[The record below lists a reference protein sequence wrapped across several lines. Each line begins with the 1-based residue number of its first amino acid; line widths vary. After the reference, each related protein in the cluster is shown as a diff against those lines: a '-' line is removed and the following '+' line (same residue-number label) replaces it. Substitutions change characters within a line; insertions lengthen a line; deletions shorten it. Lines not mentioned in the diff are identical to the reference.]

1 MTRARFATWVGAAQ
15 AKGLEHSA
23 LGHLLGGAQALAA
36 EGLLGALQRLRGGE
50 PTIAITTPREDE
62 VPRWQPDVQARV
74 WRSPPKLPARPA
86 EAWGFTS
93 YSAMLGG
100 LGATPTADSAQA
112 ATFLEE
118 VQEGDLGSARAG
130 STRAATPDLQAESDP
145 LDSGAQ
151 PNAPSSTS
159 TGIAES
165 ALAEI
170 ATTAARATTETAYA
184 TEAAAAST
192 GLLHNFPRGAGP
204 GSFLHSLLEWA
215 GQEGFDRAAEQ
226 AAELRAQVQRRCQ
239 LAGYGR
245 WAPQLQR
252 WLHQWLVTP
261 LHLGAP
267 QAAQARHA
275 EAAAP
280 HPIQTALG
288 LSPSAEVTAPHVTSA
303 ASASPTSMR
312 SVKVEM
318 EFWFPAPQVPLRRL
332 DELVRR
338 HTLAGAARPALSAHT
353 LNGMLKGF
361 IDLVFEHD
369 GRYFVADHKSN
380 WLGPT
385 DADYTPQRMRQ
396 VMLDKRYDLQAVLYV
411 FALHRL
417 LRSRLAAYDYE
428 RHVGG
433 AVYLFLRGHAAQG
446 QGLHLERPPLALI
459 EALDEMFSE
468 RLT

>member
-1 MTRARFATWVGAAQ
+1 VAT
-15 AKGLEHSA
+15 
-23 LGHLLGGAQALAA
+23 
-36 EGLLGALQRLRGGE
+36 
-50 PTIAITTPREDE
+50 
-62 VPRWQPDVQARV
+62 
-74 WRSPPKLPARPA
+74 
-86 EAWGFTS
+86 
-93 YSAMLGG
+93 
-100 LGATPTADSAQA
+100 
-112 ATFLEE
+112 
-118 VQEGDLGSARAG
+118 
-130 STRAATPDLQAESDP
+130 DLQTEEDA
-145 LDSGAQ
+145 LDRGTQ
-151 PNAPSSTS
+151 PSAPASAS
-159 TGIAES
+159 TGLAES
-165 ALAEI
+165 ALAGI
-170 ATTAARATTETAYA
+170 VTTAARATTETAQPKETA
-184 TEAAAAST
+184 TTRT
-192 GLLHNFPRGAGP
+192 GLLHDFPRGAGP

-215 GQEGFDRAAEQ
+215 GQEDFDRAAEQ

-261 LHLGAP
+261 LPLG
-267 QAAQARHA
+267 
-275 EAAAP
+275 
-280 HPIQTALG
+280 
-288 LSPSAEVTAPHVTSA
+288 A
-303 ASASPTSMR
+303 ASADEASSSTAAGACNSPTPAVAPSGLR

-338 HTLAGAARPALSAHT
+338 HTLAGAARPALSAQT

-380 WLGPT
+380 WLGPM

-417 LRSRLAAYDYE
+417 LRSRLADYDYA

-433 AVYLFLRGHAAQG
+433 AVYLFLRGHAAPG
-446 QGLHLERPPLALI
+446 QGLNVERPPWALI
-459 EALDEMFSE
+459 EALDQMFSGSVA
-468 RLT
+468 

>member
-1 MTRARFATWVGAAQ
+1 VAT
-15 AKGLEHSA
+15 
-23 LGHLLGGAQALAA
+23 
-36 EGLLGALQRLRGGE
+36 
-50 PTIAITTPREDE
+50 
-62 VPRWQPDVQARV
+62 
-74 WRSPPKLPARPA
+74 
-86 EAWGFTS
+86 
-93 YSAMLGG
+93 
-100 LGATPTADSAQA
+100 
-112 ATFLEE
+112 
-118 VQEGDLGSARAG
+118 
-130 STRAATPDLQAESDP
+130 DLQTEEDA
-145 LDSGAQ
+145 LDRGTQ
-151 PNAPSSTS
+151 PSAPASAS
-159 TGIAES
+159 TGLAES
-165 ALAEI
+165 ALAGI
-170 ATTAARATTETAYA
+170 VTTAARATTETAQPKETA
-184 TEAAAAST
+184 TTRT
-192 GLLHNFPRGAGP
+192 GLLHDFPRGAGP

-215 GQEGFDRAAEQ
+215 GQEDFDRAAEQ

-261 LHLGAP
+261 LPLG
-267 QAAQARHA
+267 
-275 EAAAP
+275 
-280 HPIQTALG
+280 
-288 LSPSAEVTAPHVTSA
+288 A
-303 ASASPTSMR
+303 ASADEASSSTAAGACNSPTPAVAPSGLR

-380 WLGPT
+380 WLGPM

-417 LRSRLAAYDYE
+417 LRSRLTDYDYA

-433 AVYLFLRGHAAQG
+433 AVYLFLRGHAAPG
-446 QGLHLERPPLALI
+446 QGLHVERPPWALI
-459 EALDEMFSE
+459 EALDQMFSGSVA
-468 RLT
+468 